1 MKRHY
6 FTHRQQTRRILTS
19 ALFSLS
25 VLATGG
31 PAAALDGK
39 TLPGAACQPGDQS
52 QSYITDT
59 SGRILNPSTTQNLV
73 VTCPVVRD
81 VITGNSTAGIKQAF
95 VKAIDNNPGTGKEVG
110 CTLASFRGDNGQ
122 VVEVTSGTTVGSS
135 PNVQT
140 LPTFVDIASTS
151 GGFYSL
157 RCLIPP
163 RTNSTAPLSGIVM
176 YHIDEQE

>member
-1 MKRHY
+1 MKRHF
-6 FTHRQQTRRILTS
+6 FTQQQQTRRFLTGT
-19 ALFSLS
+19 LFALS

-52 QSYITDT
+52 QSYITDPF
-59 SGRILNPSTTQNLV
+59 GRILNPSTTQNLV

-81 VITGNSTAGIKQAF
+81 IIAGNSTSGIKQAF
-95 VKAIDNNPGTGKEVG
+95 VKVIDNNPNTGREVG

-122 VVEVTSGTTVGSS
+122 AVEVTSGTTVGSS
-135 PNVQT
+135 PNVRP
-140 LPTFVDIASTS
+140 LPTFTDLASTS

-163 RTNSTAPLSGIVM
+163 RSSSTAPLSGIVM
-176 YHIDEQE
+176 YQIDEQD

>member
-6 FTHRQQTRRILTS
+6 FTQRQQTRRFLTGT
-19 ALFSLS
+19 LFALS

-39 TLPGAACQPGDQS
+39 SLPGAACQPGDQS
-52 QSYITDT
+52 QSYITDPF
-59 SGRILNPSTTQNLV
+59 GRILNPSTTQSLV

-81 VITGNSTAGIKQAF
+81 IITGNSSNGIDQAF
-95 VKAIDNNPGTGKEVG
+95 VKVIDNNPNTGSEVG

-122 VVEVTSGTTVGSS
+122 AVEVTSRTTVGSN

-140 LPTFVDIASTS
+140 LPTFTDLASTS

-163 RTNSTAPLSGIVM
+163 RTSSTAPLSGIVM
-176 YHIDEQE
+176 YQIDEQD